1 MARRTDR
8 AQDGNLERR
17 LIDHVLG
24 CDALL
29 RVLSAAEE
37 MAFPDWYV
45 VAGALAQS
53 VWNTTLGHAP
63 LHDVDDVDVVYFDSH
78 DLTEA
83 TERSHEAAL
92 AKRLSGIGTRIDAKN
107 QARVHLWYEKR
118 FGYGL
123 RPYRST
129 REAITT
135 FPFTATSVGVTRAGE
150 AIRVF
155 APFGLDDLFNL
166 TVRANRTQITPET
179 YAAKAARVRM
189 RWPEVTILPWEAGYG
204 GPSSALRHRTSS
216 P

>member
-1 MARRTDR
+1 MSCRIDR
-8 AQDGNLERR
+8 LQDGVLERR
-17 LIDHVLG
+17 LIEHILG
-24 CDALL
+24 CEALL

-37 MAFPDWYV
+37 MALPDWYV

-53 VWNTTLGHAP
+53 VWNTTLGHP
-63 LHDVDDVDVVYFDSH
+63 VLHNVDDVDVVYFDSD

-83 TERSHEAAL
+83 TERSREAAL
-92 AKRLSGIGTRIDAKN
+92 ADRLSGIGIRLDARN
-107 QARVHLWYEKR
+107 QARVHLWYEQR

-123 RPYRST
+123 RPYGST

-166 TVRANRTQITPET
+166 TVRANRNQITPET
-179 YAAKAARVRM
+179 YAAKAERVRM

-204 GPSSALRHRTSS
+204 GQCSAFRHRASS